1 MASPHTILERDEF
14 RTLDQ
19 LARTDFR
26 AWSIAHER
34 DGKLPIENLTRI
46 HELGLLHA
54 AATSGNGGRDGSLL
68 GRDPGVFLQA
78 VRTIARGD
86 SSTAHCYQ
94 VHNHTLWL
102 LEELGTPQQRERFLQ
117 PLTSKFSLLASVGS
131 EPGRTNMYVMQTK
144 AKRVDGG
151 WRLNGVK
158 NFATNGPLADYI
170 VAFVAIDGVDDYFK
184 NHMMVILEPD
194 MPGIT
199 LSDDWYQPHGMRAAR
214 SSVITLQDVFVPDSH
229 VLGEPGSYPKGRWQ
243 GRYHLGFAANYLGA
257 SEGLYGWYLDYIKG
271 RGRATNAI
279 TQLRTGEMRI
289 TLDSAAALFN
299 VAIESWQKSDVV
311 ASELISMSAKSA
323 AAHAAFKLTQTV
335 VHASGAT
342 AQFDEHPLGRY
353 IRDLET
359 HVLHAGH
366 DRTAQILGQAELGE
380 QFDSTLQR

>member
-1 MASPHTILERDEF
+1 
-14 RTLDQ
+14 
-19 LARTDFR
+19 
-26 AWSIAHER
+26 
-34 DGKLPIENLTRI
+34 
-46 HELGLLHA
+46 
-54 AATSGNGGRDGSLL
+54 
-68 GRDPGVFLQA
+68 
-78 VRTIARGD
+78 
-86 SSTAHCYQ
+86 
-94 VHNHTLWL
+94 
-102 LEELGTPQQRERFLQ
+102 
-117 PLTSKFSLLASVGS
+117 
-131 EPGRTNMYVMQTK
+131 
-144 AKRVDGG
+144 
-151 WRLNGVK
+151 
-158 NFATNGPLADYI
+158 
-170 VAFVAIDGVDDYFK
+170 
-184 NHMMVILEPD
+184 
-194 MPGIT
+194 
-199 LSDDWYQPHGMRAAR
+199 
-214 SSVITLQDVFVPDSH
+214 VITLQDVFVPDSH
-229 VLGEPGSYPKGRWQ
+229 VLGDPGSYPTGRWQ

-257 SEGLYGWYLDYIKG
+257 SEVLYGWYLDYIKG